1 MIDGG
6 SGDVEPMSSIIS
18 VGTAVP
24 PFLMRQEEAEQLA
37 SKHFANIG
45 NIAKYLQ
52 IFKNALVSER
62 YFCVEPDWFRREHS
76 LAAKNCLYLE
86 WAEKLSLAAIEKCL
100 EDVRFSREEI
110 DYIVFVSSSGIATPS
125 LDVAIIN
132 KLGLRTNIRRLPVF
146 GLGCAGGAAGI
157 ALCNSL
163 ASASPASAILLVA
176 VELNSLTFQPN
187 DLTKSNLV
195 AASLFGDG
203 AAAVLFSGNSNG
215 PISVLKSVSLLRR
228 HTDHL
233 MGWDFVDTGFRVVF
247 SRSVPDVIRNMMQ
260 EALREVIDGHG
271 ITTADIGAFIFH
283 PGGKRIL
290 ETYLEVLG
298 RRPEDF
304 LSSYRVLSHYGNM
317 SSATVLF
324 VLDDQLRKVSHCS
337 GTYGLL
343 AAFGPGFSAEATLVR
358 WT

>member
-1 MIDGG
+1 
-6 SGDVEPMSSIIS
+6 MSSIVS

-24 PFLMRQEEAEQLA
+24 PFLMRQEEAKQLA
-37 SKHFANIG
+37 SEHFAS
-45 NIAKYLQ
+45 NIANIPKYLQ
-52 IFKNALVSER
+52 VFKNALVSER
-62 YFCVEPDWFRREHS
+62 YFCVEPDWFHRDHS
-76 LAAKNCLYLE
+76 LAAKNRLYLE

-100 EDVRFSREEI
+100 EDVGIAREEI
-110 DYIVFVSSSGIATPS
+110 DQFVFVSSSGIATPS

-132 KLGLRTNIRRLPVF
+132 KLGLRTDIRRLPLF

-176 VELNSLTFQPN
+176 VELNSLTFQPD

-195 AASLFGDG
+195 ATSLFGDG
-203 AAAVLFSGNSNG
+203 AAAVLFGGNSDG

-247 SRSVPDVIRNMMQ
+247 SRSVPDVIREMMR
-260 EALREVIDGHG
+260 EVVREVIDGRG
-271 ITTADIGAFIFH
+271 ITTDDIDAFIFH

-290 ETYLEVLG
+290 EVYQDVLG
-298 RRPEDF
+298 CRPEDF
-304 LSSYRVLSHYGNM
+304 VSSYRVLNRYGNM

-324 VLDDQLRKVSHCS
+324 VLDDQLRKVSHRS
-337 GTYGLL
+337 GAYGLL
-343 AAFGPGFSAEATLVR
+343 AAFGPGFSAETTLVQ

>member
-1 MIDGG
+1 
-6 SGDVEPMSSIIS
+6 MSSIVS

-24 PFLMRQEEAEQLA
+24 PFMMRQAEAKQLA
-37 SKHFANIG
+37 EEHFADHIV

-52 IFKNALVSER
+52 VFNNALVSER
-62 YFCVEPDWFRREHS
+62 YFCVEADWFRHNHS
-76 LAAKNCLYLE
+76 LAAKNRLYLE
-86 WAEKLSLAAIEKCL
+86 WAEKLSLAAIERCL
-100 EDVRFSREEI
+100 ESSGLAREQI
-110 DYIVFVSSSGIATPS
+110 DHLVFVSSSGIATPS

-132 KLGLRTNIRRLPVF
+132 KLGLRTDLRRLPLF

-163 ASASPASAILLVA
+163 ASRPSAATILLVS
-176 VELNSLTFQPN
+176 VELNSLTFQPD

-195 AASLFGDG
+195 ATSLFGDG
-203 AAAVLFSGNSNG
+203 AAAVLFGGDDHG
-215 PISVLKSVSLLRR
+215 PINVLKSVSHLRR
-228 HTDHL
+228 ESDHL

-247 SRSVPDVIRNMMQ
+247 SRTVPDVIKDMMSDAVSQ
-260 EALREVIDGHG
+260 VIDGRG
-271 ITTADIGAFIFH
+271 ITTDDIDAFIFH

-290 ETYLEVLG
+290 KAYQDVLG

-304 LSSYRVLSHYGNM
+304 MPSYKVLNCYGNM

-324 VLDDQLRKVSHCS
+324 VLDEQLRKISHHS
-337 GTYGLL
+337 GEYGLL
-343 AAFGPGFSAEATLVR
+343 AAFGPGFSAETTLVQ

>member
-1 MIDGG
+1 
-6 SGDVEPMSSIIS
+6 MSSIVS

-24 PFLMRQEEAEQLA
+24 PFLMRQEEARELA
-37 SKHFANIG
+37 GEHFASNIV

-52 IFKNALVSER
+52 VFENTLVSER
-62 YFCVEPDWFRREHS
+62 YFCVEPDWFRRGHS
-76 LAAKNCLYLE
+76 LATKNRLYLE

-100 EDVRFSREEI
+100 EGVGVAREKI
-110 DYIVFVSSSGIATPS
+110 DHFVFVSSSGIATPS

-132 KLGLRTNIRRLPVF
+132 KLGLRTDIRRLPLF

-163 ASASPASAILLVA
+163 ASASSASAILLVA
-176 VELNSLTFQPN
+176 VELNSLTFQPD

-195 AASLFGDG
+195 ATSLFGDG
-203 AAAVLFSGNSNG
+203 AAAVLFSGDSDG
-215 PISVLKSVSLLRR
+215 PINVLKSVSLLRR

-247 SRSVPDVIRNMMQ
+247 SRSVPDVIMDMMP
-260 EALREVIDGHG
+260 EAVREVIDGRG
-271 ITTADIGAFIFH
+271 ITTDDIDAFIFH

-290 ETYLEVLG
+290 EAYQEALG
-298 RRPEDF
+298 RRLEDF
-304 LSSYRVLSHYGNM
+304 LSSYGVLNRYGNM

-324 VLDDQLRKVSHCS
+324 VLEDQLRKVSHRS
-337 GTYGLL
+337 GAYGLL
-343 AAFGPGFSAEATLVR
+343 AAFGPGFSAETTLVQ

>member
-1 MIDGG
+1 
-6 SGDVEPMSSIIS
+6 MSSIVS

-24 PFLMRQEEAEQLA
+24 PFLMRQEEARRLA
-37 SKHFANIG
+37 GEHFADNIV

-52 IFKNALVSER
+52 VFNNALVSER
-62 YFCVEPDWFRREHS
+62 YFCVEADWFLRSHS
-76 LAAKNCLYLE
+76 LAAKNRLYLE

-100 EDVRFSREEI
+100 DGVGVAREEI
-110 DYIVFVSSSGIATPS
+110 DHLVFVSSSGIATPS

-132 KLGLRTNIRRLPVF
+132 KLGLRTDIRRLPIF
-146 GLGCAGGAAGI
+146 GLGCLGGAAGI

-163 ASASPASAILLVA
+163 ASNSSAATILLVS
-176 VELNSLTFQPN
+176 VELNSLTFQPD

-195 AASLFGDG
+195 ATSLFGDG
-203 AAAVLFSGNSNG
+203 AAAVLFRGDSDG
-215 PISVLKSVSLLRR
+215 PINVLKSVSLLTR
-228 HTDHL
+228 HSDHL

-247 SRSVPDVIRNMMQ
+247 SRTVPDVIMDMMP
-260 EALREVIDGHG
+260 EAVCGVLDGRG
-271 ITTADIGAFIFH
+271 ITTDDIDAFIFH

-290 ETYLEVLG
+290 EAYQEVLG

-304 LSSYRVLSHYGNM
+304 VSSYDVLNRYGNM

-324 VLDDQLRKVSHCS
+324 VLDDQLRKVCHRS
-337 GTYGLL
+337 GAYGLL
-343 AAFGPGFSAEATLVR
+343 AAFGPGFSAETTLVQ